1 MAVNSAFHTSNLHSI
16 ATERSLYQ
24 NLVKEAIQIYGH
36 DVYYVNRETVA
47 LDNVLGEDALSKY
60 TNAEP
65 IEMYVEDGAGFGGDK
80 EIITQFGLEN
90 RNEITFVVSKERF
103 QEMDSQINLEEGEGS
118 IALESGTIDQTGNSS
133 NLSSFTGNFY
143 ILQDTATTDA
153 DRPQEGDLVYH
164 PVFAK
169 MFEINFVDHDEPF
182 YQLDNNPVYKLRC
195 KQFEYASEV
204 MDTGITT
211 IDEIEGDLSTD
222 ARAYQ
227 ITLELS
233 TYQAFGTSTLS
244 GDGVSLV
251 SITQGGTYTTA
262 PTVTFSQPDIQG
274 VVTAG
279 RLLTYGAGH
288 TNNAFYNMVGGSG
301 SGLQIRGTGGGG
313 MIGFTITVAG
323 TGYQVGDVVSTPIDN
338 PATLEITAVNDNTLT
353 LGTAV
358 IDSSG
363 TVTEVTITEA
373 GTGYTNAP
381 TVTFSSSDLQGS
393 LLLENAA
400 DTGTNSYIITE
411 DYIVGD
417 YVTDKTSQN
426 ELFDQLDDTVLDF
439 TESNPFGDVGS
450 AT

>member
-1 MAVNSAFHTSNLHSI
+1 MAVNSAFHTSNLHSL

-65 IEMYVEDGAGFGGDK
+65 FEMYVEDGAGFGGDK
-80 EIITQFGLEN
+80 EIISQFGLEN

-103 QEMDSQINLEEGEGS
+103 QEMDSQINLEEGGGS
-118 IALESGTIDQTGNSS
+118 IALEDGSIDQTDSSS
-133 NLSSFTGNFY
+133 NLTTLTGNYY
-143 ILQDTATTDA
+143 ILQDIATTDA

-164 PVFAK
+164 PVFEK

-204 MDTGITT
+204 MDTGIAT
-211 IDEIEGDLSTD
+211 IDAIEGDLSTD

-227 ITLELS
+227 ITLENEV
-233 TYQAFGTSTLS
+233 G
-244 GDGVSLV
+244 
-251 SITQGGTYTTA
+251 SI
-262 PTVTFSQPDIQG
+262 
-274 VVTAG
+274 
-279 RLLTYGAGH
+279 
-288 TNNAFYNMVGGSG
+288 
-301 SGLQIRGTGGGG
+301 
-313 MIGFTITVAG
+313 
-323 TGYQVGDVVSTPIDN
+323 
-338 PATLEITAVNDNTLT
+338 
-353 LGTAV
+353 
-358 IDSSG
+358 
-363 TVTEVTITEA
+363 
-373 GTGYTNAP
+373 
-381 TVTFSSSDLQGS
+381 
-393 LLLENAA
+393 LLENAA
-400 DTGTNSYIITE
+400 DTGMDSYIITE

>member
-1 MAVNSAFHTSNLHSI
+1 MAVNSAFHTNNLHSL

-24 NLVKEAIQIYGH
+24 NLIKEAIQIYGH

-65 IEMYVEDGAGFGGDK
+65 IEMYVEDSEGFGGDK

-118 IALESGTIDQTGNSS
+118 IALEDGSVDQTDNSS
-133 NLSSFTGNFY
+133 TVSTLTGNFY

-164 PVFAK
+164 PIFAK

-195 KQFEYASEV
+195 KQFEYASEII
-204 MDTGITT
+204 DTGIAT
-211 IDEIEGDLSTD
+211 IDAIEGDLTTD
-222 ARAYQ
+222 SRAYQ
-227 ITLELS
+227 ISLENEV
-233 TYQAFGTSTLS
+233 G
-244 GDGVSLV
+244 
-251 SITQGGTYTTA
+251 SIQ
-262 PTVTFSQPDIQG
+262 
-274 VVTAG
+274 
-279 RLLTYGAGH
+279 
-288 TNNAFYNMVGGSG
+288 
-301 SGLQIRGTGGGG
+301 
-313 MIGFTITVAG
+313 
-323 TGYQVGDVVSTPIDN
+323 
-338 PATLEITAVNDNTLT
+338 
-353 LGTAV
+353 
-358 IDSSG
+358 
-363 TVTEVTITEA
+363 
-373 GTGYTNAP
+373 
-381 TVTFSSSDLQGS
+381 
-393 LLLENAA
+393 LENAA
-400 DTGTNSYIITE
+400 DTGSASFIITE

-417 YVTDKTSQN
+417 YDTDKTSQN

-439 TESNPFGDVGS
+439 SESNPFGDVGS

>member
-1 MAVNSAFHTSNLHSI
+1 MAVNSAFHTSNLHSLV
-16 ATERSLYQ
+16 TERSLYQ

-80 EIITQFGLEN
+80 EIISQFGLEN

-164 PVFAK
+164 PVFEK

-204 MDTGITT
+204 IDTGIAT
-211 IDEIEGDLSTD
+211 IDAIEGELSTD
-222 ARAYQ
+222 ARQFQ
-227 ITLELS
+227 ITLENEV
-233 TYQAFGTSTLS
+233 G
-244 GDGVSLV
+244 
-251 SITQGGTYTTA
+251 SIQ
-262 PTVTFSQPDIQG
+262 
-274 VVTAG
+274 
-279 RLLTYGAGH
+279 
-288 TNNAFYNMVGGSG
+288 
-301 SGLQIRGTGGGG
+301 
-313 MIGFTITVAG
+313 
-323 TGYQVGDVVSTPIDN
+323 
-338 PATLEITAVNDNTLT
+338 
-353 LGTAV
+353 
-358 IDSSG
+358 
-363 TVTEVTITEA
+363 
-373 GTGYTNAP
+373 
-381 TVTFSSSDLQGS
+381 
-393 LLLENAA
+393 LENAA
-400 DTGTNSYIITE
+400 DTGIASYILTE

-417 YVTDKTSQN
+417 YDTDKTSQN

-439 TESNPFGDVGS
+439 SESNPFGDVGS

>member
-1 MAVNSAFHTSNLHSI
+1 MAVNSAFHTNNLHSL

-24 NLVKEAIQIYGH
+24 NLIKEAIQIYGH

-65 IEMYVEDGAGFGGDK
+65 IEMYVEDSEGFGGDK

-118 IALESGTIDQTGNSS
+118 IALEDGSVDQTNNSS
-133 NLSSFTGNFY
+133 TVSTLTGNFY

-164 PVFAK
+164 PIFAK

-195 KQFEYASEV
+195 KQFEYTSEIL
-204 MDTGITT
+204 DTGIAT
-211 IDEIEGDLSTD
+211 IDAIEGDLSTD
-222 ARAYQ
+222 ARQYQ
-227 ITLELS
+227 ITLE
-233 TYQAFGTSTLS
+233 
-244 GDGVSLV
+244 
-251 SITQGGTYTTA
+251 
-262 PTVTFSQPDIQG
+262 
-274 VVTAG
+274 
-279 RLLTYGAGH
+279 
-288 TNNAFYNMVGGSG
+288 NEVGS
-301 SGLQIRGTGGGG
+301 
-313 MIGFTITVAG
+313 V
-323 TGYQVGDVVSTPIDN
+323 
-338 PATLEITAVNDNTLT
+338 
-353 LGTAV
+353 
-358 IDSSG
+358 
-363 TVTEVTITEA
+363 
-373 GTGYTNAP
+373 
-381 TVTFSSSDLQGS
+381 
-393 LLLENAA
+393 LLENAA
-400 DTGTNSYIITE
+400 DTGINSYIITE

-417 YVTDKTSQN
+417 YDTDKTSQN

-439 TESNPFGDVGS
+439 SESNPFGDVGS

>member
-1 MAVNSAFHTSNLHSI
+1 MAVNSAFHTSNLHSLV
-16 ATERSLYQ
+16 TERSLYQ

-80 EIITQFGLEN
+80 EIISQFGLEN

-164 PVFAK
+164 PVFEK

-204 MDTGITT
+204 IDTGIAT
-211 IDEIEGDLSTD
+211 IDAIEGDLSTD
-222 ARAYQ
+222 ARQFQ
-227 ITLELS
+227 ITLENEV
-233 TYQAFGTSTLS
+233 G
-244 GDGVSLV
+244 
-251 SITQGGTYTTA
+251 SIQ
-262 PTVTFSQPDIQG
+262 
-274 VVTAG
+274 
-279 RLLTYGAGH
+279 
-288 TNNAFYNMVGGSG
+288 
-301 SGLQIRGTGGGG
+301 
-313 MIGFTITVAG
+313 
-323 TGYQVGDVVSTPIDN
+323 
-338 PATLEITAVNDNTLT
+338 
-353 LGTAV
+353 
-358 IDSSG
+358 
-363 TVTEVTITEA
+363 
-373 GTGYTNAP
+373 
-381 TVTFSSSDLQGS
+381 
-393 LLLENAA
+393 LENAA
-400 DTGTNSYIITE
+400 DTGIASYILTE

-417 YVTDKTSQN
+417 YDTDKTSQN

-439 TESNPFGDVGS
+439 SESNPFGDVGS

>member
-1 MAVNSAFHTSNLHSI
+1 MAVNSAFHTNNLHSL

-24 NLVKEAIQIYGH
+24 NLIKEAIQIYGH

-80 EIITQFGLEN
+80 EIISQFGLEN

-143 ILQDTATTDA
+143 ILQDIATTDA

-164 PVFAK
+164 PIFAK

-204 MDTGITT
+204 IDTGIAT
-211 IDEIEGDLSTD
+211 IDAIEGDLSTD
-222 ARAYQ
+222 SRQYQ
-227 ITLELS
+227 ITLENEV
-233 TYQAFGTSTLS
+233 G
-244 GDGVSLV
+244 
-251 SITQGGTYTTA
+251 SIQ
-262 PTVTFSQPDIQG
+262 
-274 VVTAG
+274 
-279 RLLTYGAGH
+279 
-288 TNNAFYNMVGGSG
+288 
-301 SGLQIRGTGGGG
+301 
-313 MIGFTITVAG
+313 
-323 TGYQVGDVVSTPIDN
+323 
-338 PATLEITAVNDNTLT
+338 
-353 LGTAV
+353 
-358 IDSSG
+358 
-363 TVTEVTITEA
+363 
-373 GTGYTNAP
+373 
-381 TVTFSSSDLQGS
+381 
-393 LLLENAA
+393 LENSA
-400 DTGTNSYIITE
+400 DTGGASFIITE

-417 YVTDKTSQN
+417 YDTDKTSQN

-439 TESNPFGDVGS
+439 SESNPFGDVGS